1 MNKKIVLSGDI
12 IASTSLANE
21 AKSISELELKSLI
34 LILGNIF
41 SIYGR
46 VIKGDYLEMVIE
58 NPIDALAIA
67 IIIKNYIKAIV
78 LITHI
83 DYLRGKVL

>member
-46 VIKGDYLEMVIE
+46 VIKG
-58 NPIDALAIA
+58 
-67 IIIKNYIKAIV
+67 II
-78 LITHI
+78 
-83 DYLRGKVL
+83 